1 MHRMMART
9 GKRGALTLAVCGLV
23 LAAGITVASDH
34 KDSPYT
40 RDNPAADIGDIFIF
54 EGSETGGLTMVFTVN
69 PLSGADPS
77 VLPDS
82 PPSDTIRLD
91 PAYVYQF
98 KLDTDG
104 DAQADIAYKLRA
116 EDIPGETQKQKITLR
131 RASGAEARANG
142 WQGDVIAEG
151 FTTALNAPLEV
162 ATGKAGEL
170 LFAGVRR
177 DPFFF
182 DFTDVQAP
190 TELAIRQ
197 ALGGGDNLPA
207 EPSSILAFGKT
218 DMTVVVLEVPMI
230 PDLRQA
236 GFWVVV
242 ADDNGTAVD
251 RMGRTGI
258 QGIFLVDPPTGRNP
272 ERYLPRNK
280 ATYEDIGALNNA
292 YNSTPPSEDR
302 ARYGDQFT
310 YRFDQL
316 EMEENRIAER
326 VDFYLPDILQ
336 WNADAPQRAY
346 PHQRSLREDS
356 VFWTIADVNP
366 FYFAPEGT
374 VLPRYSDQPL
384 SDRFPY
390 VAASVHQQYVTP
402 DSVEPVHPIYLDD

>member
-1 MHRMMART
+1 MMNRT
-9 GKRGALTLAVCGLV
+9 RNGMVTTLCALV
-23 LAAGITVASDH
+23 LVAGVAVASDH

-40 RDNPAADIGDIFIF
+40 RDNPAADIGDVFIF
-54 EGSETGGLTMVFTVN
+54 QGPETGGLTMVFTVN
-69 PLSGADPS
+69 PLSGAPD
-77 VLPDS
+77 PDS
-82 PPSDTIRLD
+82 PPSDTIKLD

-104 DAQADIAYKLRA
+104 DARADIAYKLRA
-116 EDIPGETQKQKITLR
+116 EDIPGEPQKQRITLR
-131 RASGAEARANG
+131 MASGAEARANG

-197 ALGGGDNLPA
+197 ALGAGDNLPA

-218 DMTVVVLEVPMI
+218 DMTVVVLEVPML

-251 RMGRTGI
+251 RMGRTGV
-258 QGIFLVDPPTGRNP
+258 QGIFLVDPPPGRN
-272 ERYLPRNK
+272 EEQYLPRDRAK
-280 ATYEDIGALNNA
+280 YPTIGDLNNA
-292 YNSTPPSEDR
+292 YNSTAPADDL
-302 ARYGDQFT
+302 ALYGDQFA
-310 YRFDQL
+310 YRFAQL
-316 EMEENRIAER
+316 EMESDRIDER
-326 VDFYLPDILQ
+326 VEFYLPDILR
-336 WNADAPQRAY
+336 WDADADPRAY

-356 VFWTIADVNP
+356 VYWTIENVNP
-366 FYFAPEGT
+366 FLYPPEPERGKI
-374 VLPRYSDQPL
+374 LPRYSDQPL

-390 VAASVHQQYVTP
+390 VAASVHQQYETP
-402 DSVEPVHPIYLDD
+402 DSLVPVHPIYMDR

>member
-1 MHRMMART
+1 MIHLTGNRMRQRVALAL
-9 GKRGALTLAVCGLV
+9 GGAA
-23 LAAGITVASDH
+23 LAAGIAAASDH

-40 RDNPAADIGDIFIF
+40 RDHPAADIGDIFIF
-54 EGSETGGLTMVFTVN
+54 QGPETDGLTMVFTVN
-69 PLSGADPS
+69 PLSGAPDPS
-77 VLPDS
+77 S
-82 PPSDTIRLD
+82 PPSDTIKLD
-91 PAYVYQF
+91 PQYVYQF

-116 EDIPGETQKQKITLR
+116 EDIAGESQKQTITLR

-162 ATGKAGEL
+162 ARGKAGEL

-182 DFTDVQAP
+182 DFSDVQAP

-218 DMTVVVLEVPMI
+218 DMTVVVLEVPMT

-236 GFWVVV
+236 GLWVVV

-272 ERYLPRNK
+272 ERYLPRERAK
-280 ATYEDIGALNNA
+280 YPTIGDINNA
-292 YNSTPPSEDR
+292 YNSTAPVDDR
-302 ARYGDQFT
+302 ELYGDQFA

-316 EMEENRIAER
+316 EMEEDRIAER
-326 VDFYLPDILQ
+326 VEFYLPDILR
-336 WNADAPQRAY
+336 WNADAAPRAY

-366 FYFAPEGT
+366 FFYAPEGT

-384 SDRFPY
+384 SPRFPY
-390 VAASVHQQYVTP
+390 VAASVHQDYTSP
-402 DSVEPVHPIYLDD
+402 DSVVPVHPIYLAD

>member
-1 MHRMMART
+1 MTHHAT
-9 GKRGALTLAVCGLV
+9 GWNGNRAVAAVVLLGF
-23 LAAGITVASDH
+23 LAAGIAGASDH
-34 KDSPYT
+34 KDSPFT
-40 RDNPAADIGDIFIF
+40 QANPAADIGDIFIF
-54 EGSETGGLTMVFTVN
+54 EGPETGGLAMVFTVN
-69 PLSGADPS
+69 PLSGAPDPS
-77 VLPDS
+77 S
-82 PPSDTIRLD
+82 PPSDSIKLD
-91 PAYVYQF
+91 PALVYQF

-104 DAQADIAYKLRA
+104 DARADIAYKLRA
-116 EDIPGETQKQKITLR
+116 GDIDGEPQKQRITLR

-162 ATGKAGEL
+162 ATGKADEL

-197 ALGGGDNLPA
+197 ALGAGDNLPA

-258 QGIFLVDPPTGRNP
+258 QGIFLVDPPPGRNP
-272 ERYLPRNK
+272 ELYLPRERAK
-280 ATYEDIGALNNA
+280 YPTIGDLNDA
-292 YNSTPPSEDR
+292 YNSTAPADDP
-302 ARYGDQFT
+302 ALYGDQFA
-310 YRFDQL
+310 YRFAQL
-316 EMEENRIAER
+316 EMEADRIAER
-326 VDFYLPDILQ
+326 VDFYLPDILR
-336 WNADAPQRAY
+336 WDADAAPRAY

-384 SDRFPY
+384 GDRFPY
-390 VAASVHQQYVTP
+390 VAASVHQEYTTP
-402 DSVEPVHPIYLDD
+402 DSVVPVHPIYLAD

>member
-1 MHRMMART
+1 MNHLTGHRTWHRL
-9 GKRGALTLAVCGLV
+9 ALALGGVV
-23 LAAGITVASDH
+23 LGAGIATASDH

-40 RDNPAADIGDIFIF
+40 RANPAADIGDVFIF
-54 EGSETGGLTMVFTVN
+54 EGPETGGLTMVFTVN
-69 PLSGADPS
+69 PLSGSPDPS
-77 VLPDS
+77 S
-82 PPSDTIRLD
+82 PPSDTIKLD
-91 PAYVYQF
+91 PQYVYQF

-104 DAQADIAYKLRA
+104 DAQADIAFKLRA
-116 EDIPGETQKQKITLR
+116 ADIPGEPQKQKITLR

-182 DFTDVQAP
+182 DFSDVQTP

-197 ALGGGDNLPA
+197 ALGAGDNLPA
-207 EPSSILAFGKT
+207 EPASILAFGKT
-218 DMTVVVLEVPMI
+218 DMTVVVLEVPMT
-230 PDLRQA
+230 PELRQA

-242 ADDNGTAVD
+242 ADDTGTAVD

-272 ERYLPRNK
+272 EHYLPRDR
-280 ATYEDIGALNNA
+280 ARYPDVGAINDA
-292 YNSTPPSEDR
+292 YNSTAPADDR
-302 ARYGDQFT
+302 ALYGAQFA

-316 EMEENRIAER
+316 EMEAARIAER
-326 VDFYLPDILQ
+326 VEFYLPDILQ
-336 WNADAPQRAY
+336 WNADAAPRSY

-366 FYFAPEGT
+366 FYYAPEGT

-390 VAASVHQQYVTP
+390 VAASVHQDYTSP
-402 DSVEPVHPIYLDD
+402 DSLVPVHPIYLDD